1 MKTSTII
8 FNAAGILTLLAVLC
22 AVVSLAQ
29 NKTTSYGLTP
39 APTMAP
45 AVVTTAPVMVSTPAG
60 IASVAPAGVV
70 TMAPMMAGT
79 GPFYGYPAS
88 AMNTGLGAV
97 SQTYPGANPYSALP
111 PPAIGGF
118 NPYAALSNTPGVP
131 TVNATNTLGTTMGAF
146 PGGVAGM

>member
-1 MKTSTII
+1 MKTSTMI

-39 APTMAP
+39 APTLAP
-45 AVVTTAPVMVSTPAG
+45 AIVTTAPVVVDTPAAVSAAP
-60 IASVAPAGVV
+60 IASVAPMMPTAG
-70 TMAPMMAGT
+70 A
-79 GPFYGYPAS
+79 GPFYGYPAN
-88 AMNTGLGAV
+88 AMNMGLGAV
-97 SQTYPGANPYSALP
+97 SQPYPISNPYAALP
-111 PPAIGGF
+111 PTTIGGF

-146 PGGVAGM
+146 PGGPVGM